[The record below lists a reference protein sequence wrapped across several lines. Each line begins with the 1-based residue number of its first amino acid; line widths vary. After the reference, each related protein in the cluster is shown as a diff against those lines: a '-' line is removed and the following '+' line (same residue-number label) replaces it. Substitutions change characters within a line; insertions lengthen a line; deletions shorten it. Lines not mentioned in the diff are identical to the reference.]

1 MVENVWDPVFQ
12 RGRLSRH
19 LTLVSLEMGTRRQ
32 ALMGCTAISLREE
45 AAPLE
50 RNRTGCDGGMDGYR
64 RWGGRGG
71 WQTGT
76 AGPGHAQKPPLP
88 ILCASQ
94 ASIVVILISTSE
106 KTLFCRTRGVILQ
119 PLPSS
124 STEEPSNLDANYLSF
139 TCRAKQTAKWQ
150 RKLQYRTAGGQE
162 LAWRRQHEHFRIWN
176 CSNEERKLWWCCGF
190 SPPCK
195 Y

>member
-1 MVENVWDPVFQ
+1 MMFPLSFLSVSVHPQEVTAMLAACL
-12 RGRLSRH
+12 RLLLLLPLVCCVPSPSRPPSR
-19 LTLVSLEMGTRRQ
+19 L
-32 ALMGCTAISLREE
+32 C
-45 AAPLE
+45 
-50 RNRTGCDGGMDGYR
+50 R

-139 TCRAKQTAKWQ
+139 TCRAKQTAK
-150 RKLQYRTAGGQE
+150 
-162 LAWRRQHEHFRIWN
+162 
-176 CSNEERKLWWCCGF
+176 
-190 SPPCK
+190 
-195 Y
+195 